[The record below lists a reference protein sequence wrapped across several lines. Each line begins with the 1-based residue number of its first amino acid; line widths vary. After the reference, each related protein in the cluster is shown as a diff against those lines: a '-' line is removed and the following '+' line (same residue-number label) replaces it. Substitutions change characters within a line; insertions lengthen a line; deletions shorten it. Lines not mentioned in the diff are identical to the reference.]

1 MSEKSNNPDST
12 ALPYRLRLPGPTT
25 VPPRVRQVISE
36 PVVNHRGP
44 EFRAI
49 YARTQE
55 LLKPILGTSNHV
67 FLLASSGTG
76 AMEAALVNI
85 LAPGERVLVGVG
97 GQFGERFAGIAK
109 TFGAQVDLMETVW
122 GRAVDPNEIA
132 KRISGT
138 EYRAVIVEHNES
150 STGMVADLA
159 KIGAILK
166 NSPTLLVADSV
177 SGLGGLEMR
186 QDEWGVDV
194 VASAS
199 QKCLMCPPGLGLVSV
214 SAKAW
219 KLVERESVLPRYYWD
234 FRKYLASGEKS
245 ETPFTA
251 PVNLIAGLKEALEMI
266 HEEGLPHVL
275 ARHRRLSSALR
286 AGCGALGLSAFGQA
300 DALSPTL
307 VAVNVPEKLN
317 GGDIVRGLYERHRT
331 VIAGA
336 RNKLA
341 GKIIR
346 IGTMGFVREEDILTD
361 LRHLEDVLTHLGWP
375 VTAGAGVVAATAQL
389 RS

>member
-1 MSEKSNNPDST
+1 LSKKTDKPDS
-12 ALPYRLRLPGPTT
+12 APRPYRLRLPGPTT
-25 VPPRVRQVISE
+25 VPPRVSQAIAA

-55 LLKPILGTSNHV
+55 LLKPILGTNNHV

-76 AMEAALVNI
+76 AMEAAMVNI

-109 TFGAQVDLMETVW
+109 TFGAHVDLMETEW
-122 GRAVDPNEIA
+122 GRAVDPAVIE
-132 KRISGT
+132 KRVAAAD
-138 EYRAVIVEHNES
+138 YRAVVVEHNES
-150 STGMVADLA
+150 STGMVANLA
-159 KIGAILK
+159 KIGAILR
-166 NSPTLLVADSV
+166 NTPTLLVADSV

-194 VASAS
+194 IASAS
-199 QKCLMCPPGLGLVSV
+199 QKCLMCPPGIGLVSV
-214 SAKAW
+214 SPKAW
-219 KLVERESVLPRYYWD
+219 KFVERENGNPRFYWD
-234 FRKYLASGEKS
+234 FRKYLSSGEKS

-251 PVNLIAGLKEALEMI
+251 PVSLIAGLKEALEMI

-275 ARHRRLSSALR
+275 ARHKKLSSALR
-286 AGCGALGLSAFGQA
+286 AGCAALGLSRFGQA
-300 DALSPTL
+300 DALSPTV

-317 GGDIVRGLYERHRT
+317 GADIVRGLYERHRT

-361 LRHLEDVLTHLGWP
+361 LAHLEDVLTHLGLQ
-375 VTAGAGVVAATAQL
+375 VTPGAGVAAATAHL

>member
-1 MSEKSNNPDST
+1 MI
-12 ALPYRLRLPGPTT
+12 A
-25 VPPRVRQVISE
+25 E

-55 LLKPILGTSNHV
+55 LLKPILGTGNHV
-67 FLLASSGTG
+67 FLMASSGTG
-76 AMEAALVNI
+76 AMEASLVNI
-85 LAPGERVLVGVG
+85 LAPGERVLVVVG
-97 GQFGERFAGIAK
+97 GQFGDRFAGIAK
-109 TFGAQVDLMETVW
+109 TFGAQVDLLETEW
-122 GRAVDPNEIA
+122 GRAVDPSAIE
-132 KRISGT
+132 KRVAAAD
-138 EYRAVIVEHNES
+138 YRAVVVEHNES
-150 STGMVADLA
+150 STGVVANLA
-159 KIGAILK
+159 KIGTILK
-166 NSPTLLVADSV
+166 NSPVLFVVDSV

-199 QKCLMCPPGLGLVSV
+199 QKCLMCPPGIGLASV
-214 SAKAW
+214 SPKAW
-219 KLVERESVLPRYYWD
+219 KLVERENGLPRFYWD
-234 FRKYLASGEKS
+234 FRKYFSSGEKS

-251 PVNLIAGLKEALEMI
+251 PVALIAGLKEALEMI
-266 HEEGLPHVL
+266 HEEGLPKVL

-286 AGCGALGLSAFGQA
+286 AGCGALGLSPFGHA
-300 DALSPTL
+300 DAFSPTV
-307 VAVNVPEKLN
+307 VAVNVPEKMN
-317 GGDIVRGLYERHRT
+317 GADIVRGLYERHRT

-346 IGTMGFVREEDILTD
+346 IGTMGFVSEEDILTD
-361 LRHLEDVLTHLGWP
+361 LRHLEDVLAHLGHP
-375 VTAGAGVVAATAQL
+375 VTPGAGVAAATVQL

>member
-1 MSEKSNNPDST
+1 
-12 ALPYRLRLPGPTT
+12 
-25 VPPRVRQVISE
+25 
-36 PVVNHRGP
+36 
-44 EFRAI
+44 
-49 YARTQE
+49 
-55 LLKPILGTSNHV
+55 
-67 FLLASSGTG
+67 
-76 AMEAALVNI
+76 
-85 LAPGERVLVGVG
+85 
-97 GQFGERFAGIAK
+97 
-109 TFGAQVDLMETVW
+109 
-122 GRAVDPNEIA
+122 
-132 KRISGT
+132 
-138 EYRAVIVEHNES
+138 
-150 STGMVADLA
+150 
-159 KIGAILK
+159 
-166 NSPTLLVADSV
+166 
-177 SGLGGLEMR
+177 MR

-234 FRKYLASGEKS
+234 FRKYLASGEQS